1 MLMECLSEGRA
12 ISLPALSTSAGKFAC
27 RATGAYARVRRQ
39 FNMPI
44 GFFEGVEEPL
54 SRMAGRTYVMAAAR
68 TLTAVMVD
76 QGEKPSV
83 LSAVVKYNLT
93 EIMRRTVIDAM
104 DIQGGSGICLG
115 PRNLLGRVYQAL
127 PISITVEGANILTRS
142 LIIFGQGAVRSHPYV
157 RQEMEAMEDPDSRRA
172 AERLQHTLLKHG
184 RFFFANL
191 GRSFY
196 HGFTRSRFA
205 PAPASAAPETLSYY
219 RRLSRFSAAFALTTD
234 VALLTMGG
242 ALKRREHI
250 SGRLADVL
258 SQMFLASAALKR
270 FEDQG
275 RPAEDLP
282 LVHWA
287 CQDALVQAQEALDG
301 VFRNFPNRP
310 AAWFLRKLIFPTGLH
325 LTPPDDRLGHQAA
338 RLLLAPG
345 PARDRLT
352 DGIFLPR
359 DPREALCRL
368 EDALKKVTACV
379 PLEQRLRAIQRELS
393 LEARTENELI
403 DKAEAVGRLSP
414 GEAQALRAARAAT
427 LDVIQVDDF
436 PPDFRIT
443 PSPTFFAPSPLAGE
457 GRGGG

>member
-1 MLMECLSEGRA
+1 
-12 ISLPALSTSAGKFAC
+12 
-27 RATGAYARVRRQ
+27 
-39 FNMPI
+39 
-44 GFFEGVEEPL
+44 
-54 SRMAGRTYVMAAAR
+54 
-68 TLTAVMVD
+68 
-76 QGEKPSV
+76 
-83 LSAVVKYNLT
+83 
-93 EIMRRTVIDAM
+93 
-104 DIQGGSGICLG
+104 
-115 PRNLLGRVYQAL
+115 
-127 PISITVEGANILTRS
+127 
-142 LIIFGQGAVRSHPYV
+142 
-157 RQEMEAMEDPDSRRA
+157 MEAMEDPDPRRA
-172 AERLQHTLLKHG
+172 AERLQQAILKHG

-191 GRSFY
+191 GRSLY
-196 HGFTRSRFA
+196 HGLTRGRFA
-205 PAPASAAPETLSYY
+205 SAPAGAAPETVSYY
-219 RRLSRFSAAFALTTD
+219 RRLSRLSAAFALTTD

-275 RPAEDLP
+275 RPSDDLP

-310 AAWFLRKLIFPTGLH
+310 AAWLLRKLIFPTGLH
-325 LTPPDDRLGHQAA
+325 LKPPDDRLGHQAA

-352 DGIFLPR
+352 EGVYLPK

-368 EDALKKVTACV
+368 EDAMKKVTACA

-403 DKAEAVGRLSP
+403 DKAEAVGRLSS
-414 GEAQALRAARAAT
+414 GEAQTLRAARAAT

-436 PPDFRIT
+436 PPDFRMTT
-443 PSPTFFAPSPLAGE
+443 PSPFPLPP
-457 GRGGG
+457 